1 MDFAFPSLGRPAPA
15 ITTDTFIMDK
25 ICEKRISVVSSEAT
39 SSPDRPTL
47 QLNDL
52 EASEPNERSQSSA
65 SRAYLSVFGAFL
77 ALFCTFGD
85 INSFGTFQAWYLTH
99 QLHSMSP
106 SAISWIGSV
115 QLFIFFSL
123 VSVVAFLEVHTLL
136 FTDQLLMSGLVPGI
150 DYWESIRR
158 HRAEILDDHWYWNI
172 LNLHHASL
180 HFS

>member
-1 MDFAFPSLGRPAPA
+1 
-15 ITTDTFIMDK
+15 MDK
-25 ICEKRISVVSSEAT
+25 ICEKRISMVSSEAT
-39 SSPDRPTL
+39 SSPERPTL

-52 EASEPNERSQSSA
+52 EASDPNERSQSSQCTSA
-65 SRAYLSVFGAFL
+65 ARAYLSVFGAFL

-123 VSVVAFLEVHTLL
+123 VSEVPSHEIHTLL
-136 FTDQLLMSGLVPGI
+136 LTDQLLIPGTR
-150 DYWESIRR
+150 D
-158 HRAEILDDHWYWNI
+158 
-172 LNLHHASL
+172 
-180 HFS
+180 

>member
-1 MDFAFPSLGRPAPA
+1 MLIASSAPGRPAS
-15 ITTDTFIMDK
+15 TNTEDTSNMDK
-25 ICEKRISVVSSEAT
+25 LCEKRISMVSSEAT
-39 SSPDRPTL
+39 SSPERPTL

-52 EASEPNERSQSSA
+52 EASDPNERSQSSQCTSA
-65 SRAYLSVFGAFL
+65 ARAYLSVFGAFL

-123 VSVVAFLEVHTLL
+123 VSEVPSHEIHTLL
-136 FTDQLLMSGLVPGI
+136 LTDQLLIPGTR
-150 DYWESIRR
+150 D
-158 HRAEILDDHWYWNI
+158 
-172 LNLHHASL
+172 
-180 HFS
+180 

>member
-1 MDFAFPSLGRPAPA
+1 MLIASSVPGRPAST
-15 ITTDTFIMDK
+15 ITEDTSNMDK
-25 ICEKRISVVSSEAT
+25 ICEKRISMVSSEAT
-39 SSPDRPTL
+39 SSPERPTL

-52 EASEPNERSQSSA
+52 EASDPNERSQSSQCTSA
-65 SRAYLSVFGAFL
+65 ARAYLSVFGAFL

-123 VSVVAFLEVHTLL
+123 VSEVPSHEIHTLL
-136 FTDQLLMSGLVPGI
+136 LTDQLLIPGTR
-150 DYWESIRR
+150 D
-158 HRAEILDDHWYWNI
+158 
-172 LNLHHASL
+172 
-180 HFS
+180 